1 MKTKIFSILASAAML
16 TGVASCDS
24 YEPTL
29 NGTKEG
35 KLNTASIAVEVSN
48 AEKIINDAAG
58 TLKSARSRAV
68 VDLSGYIVTV
78 VDADGQPVKKWTYS
92 QMPELP
98 TFTEG
103 SYTVKV
109 ASGEEPVTAAWDAPW
124 FRGEQSFTI
133 KADEVTDVDVVKCT
147 LANIRVTVKFT
158 DDLVKASAG
167 DLKVVVRSEG
177 AQSLTY
183 TPSETRSGYFAA
195 VDGLVTLSVAFSGT
209 VNGTEEKF
217 TKAVTDVDAGQHRII
232 TFGLRNNPNQPPVP
246 SGQIDPTEG
255 INVSTDVT
263 EEDLTVDV
271 PFEEEVIDP
280 SGRPGQEGEDP
291 NKPVGPDD
299 PQPPV
304 GDDSVVFTSS
314 LDDVN
319 GLDYVY
325 DLDDFIAQGYKADLS
340 IDVPAGIAQVM
351 VKIDSDVLTPDALTD
366 LELKEEFDLVNPG
379 NPTLEEK
386 IHVLGFPTGNDVKDK
401 TNVKFDITGFMTPLS
416 FLGAGHSDFVITVTD
431 NNGHSKTVAFKFNK
445 K

>member
-1 MKTKIFSILASAAML
+1 MKAKIFSILASAAML

-48 AEKIINDAAG
+48 AEKIINDAAA
-58 TLKSARSRAV
+58 TLKGARSRAV

-78 VDADGQPVKKWTYS
+78 VDANGQPVKKWTYS

-103 SYTVKV
+103 SYTGKV

-167 DLKVVVRSEG
+167 DLKAVVRSED

-195 VDGLVTLSVAFSGT
+195 VDGLVTLSV
-209 VNGTEEKF
+209 
-217 TKAVTDVDAGQHRII
+217 
-232 TFGLRNNPNQPPVP
+232 P
-246 SGQIDPTEG
+246 
-255 INVSTDVT
+255 
-263 EEDLTVDV
+263 
-271 PFEEEVIDP
+271 
-280 SGRPGQEGEDP
+280 
-291 NKPVGPDD
+291 
-299 PQPPV
+299 
-304 GDDSVVFTSS
+304 
-314 LDDVN
+314 
-319 GLDYVY
+319 
-325 DLDDFIAQGYKADLS
+325 
-340 IDVPAGIAQVM
+340 
-351 VKIDSDVLTPDALTD
+351 
-366 LELKEEFDLVNPG
+366 
-379 NPTLEEK
+379 
-386 IHVLGFPTGNDVKDK
+386 
-401 TNVKFDITGFMTPLS
+401 
-416 FLGAGHSDFVITVTD
+416 
-431 NNGHSKTVAFKFNK
+431 
-445 K
+445 

>member
-24 YEPTL
+24 YEPQIQ
-29 NGTKEG
+29 GGKEG

-58 TLKSARSRAV
+58 TSKGVRSRAV
-68 VDLSGYIVTV
+68 VDLSNYLVTV
-78 VDADGQPVKKWTYS
+78 VDANGEPVKQWTYS

-98 TFTEG
+98 TFEEG

-124 FRGEQSFTI
+124 FRGEQAFSI
-133 KADEVTDVDVVKCT
+133 KANEITDVAVVKCT

-195 VDGLVTLSVAFSGT
+195 VDGLVTLSVAFTGT
-209 VNGTEEKF
+209 VSGTEEKF
-217 TKAVTDVDAGQHRII
+217 TKAVTDVAAGQHRII
-232 TFGLRNNPNQPPVP
+232 TFGLKTNPNEPPTP
-246 SGQIDPTEG
+246 SGGIDPTEG
-255 INVSTDVT
+255 INVSTEVIG
-263 EEDLTVDV
+263 EDLTADV
-271 PFEEEVIDP
+271 PFEEEILDP
-280 SGRPGQEGEDP
+280 SDRPGQEGDDP

-304 GDDSVVFTSS
+304 GDDSVVFSSS
-314 LDDVN
+314 LDNVN

-325 DLDDFIAQGYKADLS
+325 DLDDFIAKGYKADLT
-340 IDVPAGIAQVM
+340 IDVPAGIAKVM
-351 VKIDSDVLTPDALTD
+351 VKIDSDVLTPDALTE
-366 LELKEEFDLVNPG
+366 LELKDEFDLVNPG

-386 IHVLGFPTGNDVKDK
+386 IHTLGFPTGSDVKDK

-431 NNGHSKTVAFKFNK
+431 NEGHSKTVAFKFNK

>member
-24 YEPTL
+24 YEPQIQ
-29 NGTKEG
+29 GGKEG

-58 TLKSARSRAV
+58 TTKGARSRAV
-68 VDLSGYIVTV
+68 VDLSNYLVTV
-78 VDADGQPVKKWTYS
+78 VDANGEPVKQWTYS

-98 TFTEG
+98 TFEEG

-124 FRGEQSFTI
+124 FRGEQAFSI
-133 KADEVTDVDVVKCT
+133 KANEITDVAVVKCT

-195 VDGLVTLSVAFSGT
+195 VDGLVTLSVAFTGT
-209 VNGTEEKF
+209 VSGTEEKF
-217 TKAVTDVDAGQHRII
+217 TKAVTDVAAGQHRII
-232 TFGLRNNPNQPPVP
+232 TFGLKTNPNEPPTP
-246 SGQIDPTEG
+246 SGGIDPTDG
-255 INVSTDVT
+255 INVSTEVIG
-263 EEDLTVDV
+263 EDLTADV
-271 PFEEEVIDP
+271 PFEEEILDP
-280 SGRPGQEGEDP
+280 SDRPGQEGDDP

-304 GDDSVVFTSS
+304 GDDSVVFSSS
-314 LDDVN
+314 LDNVN

-325 DLDDFIAQGYKADLS
+325 DLDDFIAKGYKADLT
-340 IDVPAGIAQVM
+340 IDVPAGIAKVM
-351 VKIDSDVLTPDALTD
+351 VKIDSDVLTPDALTE
-366 LELKEEFDLVNPG
+366 LELKDEFDLVNPG

-386 IHVLGFPTGNDVKDK
+386 IHTLGFPTGSDVKDK
-401 TNVKFDITGFMTPLS
+401 TNVTFDITGFMTPLS

-431 NNGHSKTVAFKFNK
+431 NEGHSKTVAFKFNK

>member
-24 YEPTL
+24 YEPQIQ
-29 NGTKEG
+29 GGKEG

-58 TLKSARSRAV
+58 TTKGARSRAV
-68 VDLSGYIVTV
+68 VDLSNYLVTV
-78 VDADGQPVKKWTYS
+78 VDANGEPVKQWTYS

-98 TFTEG
+98 TFEEG

-124 FRGEQSFTI
+124 FRGEQAFSI
-133 KADEVTDVDVVKCT
+133 KANEITDVAVVKCT

-195 VDGLVTLSVAFSGT
+195 VDGLVTLSVAFTGT
-209 VNGTEEKF
+209 VSGTEEKF
-217 TKAVTDVDAGQHRII
+217 TKAVTDVAAGQHRII
-232 TFGLRNNPNQPPVP
+232 TFGLKTNPNEPPTP
-246 SGQIDPTEG
+246 SGGIDPTDG
-255 INVSTDVT
+255 INVSTEVIG
-263 EEDLTVDV
+263 EDLTADV
-271 PFEEEVIDP
+271 PFEEEILDP
-280 SGRPGQEGEDP
+280 SDRPGQEGDDP

-304 GDDSVVFTSS
+304 GDAITFESS
-314 LDDVN
+314 L
-319 GLDYVY
+319 G
-325 DLDDFIAQGYKADLS
+325 DLSAVTDIDDFIANGGTADLTVKAA
-340 IDVPAGIAQVM
+340 DGIAKMM
-351 VKIDSDVLTPDALTD
+351 VKIDSQVLPPE
-366 LELKEEFDLVNPG
+366 ELGSMGLLSEFDLVNPV
-379 NPTLEEK
+379 NPSNPNMSATLK
-386 IHVLGFPTGNDVKDK
+386 KMGFPIGDEVKDAK
-401 TNVKFDITGFMTPLS
+401 EVSFDITSFIPLLKD
-416 FLGAGHSDFVITVTD
+416 LGAGYSNFIITVTD
-431 NNGHSKTVAFKFNK
+431 NAGNTATTTLKFNK

>member
-24 YEPTL
+24 YEPQL
-29 NGTKEG
+29 LGAKEG

-48 AEKIINDAAG
+48 AEKIINDGAG
-58 TLKSARSRAV
+58 TSSRSRAV
-68 VDLSGYIVTV
+68 VDLSNYLVTV
-78 VDADGQPVKKWTYS
+78 VDANGEPVKQWTYS
-92 QMPELP
+92 EMPELP

-103 SYTVKV
+103 NYTVKV

-124 FRGEQSFTI
+124 FRGEQSFSI
-133 KADEVTDVDVVKCT
+133 KANEITDVAVVKCT
-147 LANIRVTVKFT
+147 LANIRVTVRFT

-195 VDGLVTLSVAFSGT
+195 VDGLVTLSVAFTGT
-209 VNGTEEKF
+209 VSGTEEKF
-217 TKAVTDVDAGQHRII
+217 TKAVTDVAAGQHRII
-232 TFGLRNNPNQPPVP
+232 TFGLKTNPNEPPTP
-246 SGQIDPTEG
+246 SGGIDPTEG
-255 INVSTDVT
+255 INVSTEVIG
-263 EEDLTVDV
+263 EDLTADV
-271 PFEEEVIDP
+271 PFEEEILDP
-280 SGRPGQEGEDP
+280 SDRPGQEGDDP

-299 PQPPV
+299 PLPPV

-314 LDDVN
+314 LDGVH

-325 DLDDFIAQGYKADLS
+325 DLDEFISNGYKADLT
-340 IDVPAGIAQVM
+340 IDVPAGIAKVM

-366 LELKEEFDLVNPG
+366 LELKDEFDLVNPG

-386 IHVLGFPTGNDVKDK
+386 IHTLGFPTGSDVKDK
-401 TNVKFDITGFMTPLS
+401 TNVTFDITGFMTPLS

-431 NNGHSKTVAFKFNK
+431 NEGHSKTVAFKFNK